1 MVGQTNADCD
11 GLSPVGY
18 GGGRPYEISR
28 NRRLWTNEIARVL
41 IAKQIENIHKF
52 KETGETY
59 PEITE
64 KFQNQIKTTKNH
76 REKEREREKNVP
88 GKLKRE

>member
-1 MVGQTNADCD
+1 MHNRSKIFLKFT
-11 GLSPVGY
+11 
-18 GGGRPYEISR
+18 EI
-28 NRRLWTNEIARVL
+28 
-41 IAKQIENIHKF
+41 
-52 KETGETY
+52 GETY

-76 REKEREREKNVP
+76 REKEREKEKNVP

>member
-1 MVGQTNADCD
+1 MAVAGSTEFHGIEDSEQKRSLGFSSQNRSKIFCKFT
-11 GLSPVGY
+11 
-18 GGGRPYEISR
+18 EI
-28 NRRLWTNEIARVL
+28 
-41 IAKQIENIHKF
+41 
-52 KETGETY
+52 GETY

-76 REKEREREKNVP
+76 REKEREKEKNVP